1 MEGSLKKER
10 KVDCIISFWV
20 HITIVIISITVDVIF
35 ITIDVISITID
46 VIFITIGVISITID
60 DIFITIDV
68 VSITIDTWRSV
79 YQLDEIL
86 YIHAVV
92 LF

>member
-20 HITIVIISITVDVIF
+20 HITIVIISITV
-35 ITIDVISITID
+35 D